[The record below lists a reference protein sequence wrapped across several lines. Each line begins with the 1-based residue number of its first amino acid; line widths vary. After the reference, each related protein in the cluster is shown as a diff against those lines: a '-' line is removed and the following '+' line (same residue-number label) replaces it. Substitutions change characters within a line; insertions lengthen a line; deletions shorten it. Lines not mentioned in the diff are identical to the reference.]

1 MICRK
6 YLLLLRQI
14 LDKMTTQNT
23 EYNILTKIR
32 KAARG
37 TLFFTEDFLSF
48 GSAKAVSKVLERLVI
63 SNELQRVARGIYAR
77 LASDPYLGLLKPTT
91 EDIAEAIRR
100 RDKARIIPTGSLAL
114 NALGL
119 STQVPINVVYYTDG
133 SARKIELGNQRI
145 VFKKTSPKNLSA
157 IGKISSL
164 VILALKEI
172 GQGNVTEEE
181 LKIILSH
188 LKKEDPYRLEHDI
201 KIAPEWIRKIMR
213 QAIKR

>member
-1 MICRK
+1 
-6 YLLLLRQI
+6 
-14 LDKMTTQNT
+14 MTTQTT

-48 GSAKAVSKVLERLVI
+48 GSAKAVSKVLERLII

>member
-1 MICRK
+1 
-6 YLLLLRQI
+6 
-14 LDKMTTQNT
+14 MTTQTT
-23 EYNILTKIR
+23 EYKILTKTR

-48 GSAKAVSKVLERLVI
+48 GSAKAVSKILERLVI

-213 QAIKR
+213 QAIKK

>member
-1 MICRK
+1 
-6 YLLLLRQI
+6 
-14 LDKMTTQNT
+14 MTSLNT
-23 EYNILTKIR
+23 EYKILTKIK

-37 TLFFTEDFLSF
+37 SLFFTEDFLSF

-63 SNELQRVARGIYAR
+63 NNEIQRVTRGIYAR

>member
-1 MICRK
+1 M
-6 YLLLLRQI
+6 RQI
-14 LDKMTTQNT
+14 LDKMTTQTT
-23 EYNILTKIR
+23 EYNILIKIR

-37 TLFFTEDFLSF
+37 TLFFTDDFLSF

-213 QAIKR
+213 QAIKK

>member
-1 MICRK
+1 MI
-6 YLLLLRQI
+6 
-14 LDKMTTQNT
+14 TQTT
-23 EYNILTKIR
+23 EYNILTKIK

-48 GSAKAVSKVLERLVI
+48 GSAKAVSKVLERLVM

-77 LASDPYLGLLKPTT
+77 LASDPYLGQLKPTT
-91 EDIAEAIRR
+91 EDFAEAIRR

-172 GQGNVTEEE
+172 GQGNVTGEE

-213 QAIKR
+213 QAIKK

>member
-1 MICRK
+1 
-6 YLLLLRQI
+6 
-14 LDKMTTQNT
+14 MTTQTT

-37 TLFFTEDFLSF
+37 SLFFTEDFLSF

>member
-1 MICRK
+1 
-6 YLLLLRQI
+6 
-14 LDKMTTQNT
+14 MTTQTT
-23 EYNILTKIR
+23 EFNILTKIR

-37 TLFFTEDFLSF
+37 SLFFTEDFLSF

-77 LASDPYLGLLKPTT
+77 LASDPYLGQLKPTT

-145 VFKKTSPKNLSA
+145 VFKKTSPKNLST

-213 QAIKR
+213 QAIKK

>member
-1 MICRK
+1 
-6 YLLLLRQI
+6 
-14 LDKMTTQNT
+14 MTSLNT
-23 EYNILTKIR
+23 EYKILTKIK

-37 TLFFTEDFLSF
+37 SLFFTEDFLSF

-63 SNELQRVARGIYAR
+63 NNEIQRVTRGIYAR

-213 QAIKR
+213 QAIKK